1 MVERVRRGRQATALL
16 LVLAF
21 FFLAIPGTFW
31 LGSPYRSW
39 LGSENV
45 TLEAVMG
52 AAFIGSLIAFAV
64 PVGVLLWSRIRL
76 LGSQPTI
83 PTRFDQEGTLPGGF
97 SDRLLG

>member
-31 LGSPYRSW
+31 LGSPYWSW

-52 AAFIGSLIAFAV
+52 AFIGSLIAFPV
-64 PVGVLLWSRIRL
+64 PVGVLLWSRRSAFWDPNRRFPHVSIKRAPSQEDFRI
-76 LGSQPTI
+76 GS
-83 PTRFDQEGTLPGGF
+83 
-97 SDRLLG
+97 